1 MLHSLLGYILARSF
15 PEEIIVLFI
24 GCYFL
29 NLKVPVKTLLQKGL
43 ALGLV
48 VSLIRMLPISF
59 GIHTII
65 GMACILFVLV
75 ELSKDSFIN
84 CIMAICKVILCLTL
98 SEGIYIYLL
107 TGLFNVP
114 EKLLVYNYTITGAI
128 YTLPSL
134 GIFVLL
140 AFLLEFCIRKIRK
153 VGAIKRNG

>member
-1 MLHSLLGYILARSF
+1 MLHTSLGYILARSF

-59 GIHTII
+59 GIHTI
-65 GMACILFVLV
+65 LV

-140 AFLLEFCIRKIRK
+140 AFLLEFCIRKIHGGK
-153 VGAIKRNG
+153 FIKRNG